1 MTKLLATTTLLLT
14 LLMPYLSLANTPK
27 TSWYLV
33 ATMKGLNTEGSE
45 DVFVFSKVKFDSQ
58 ASCQSYTKNNSWEVV
73 FTLSYAF
80 GAGRDYKELACG
92 EEIFVEHLL
101 PKGGILWKIL
111 EYPINGNAALAVKIY
126 KENESEMLEF
136 LGMSFHTADLCKL
149 YYSEEKDYVAKTFS
163 DFSEKYFANYE
174 IESFGCISK
183 EVDTN

>member
-14 LLMPYLSLANTPK
+14 FIAPYITLADGPK
-27 TSWYLV
+27 INWYLV
-33 ATMKGLNTEGSE
+33 ATMQGLNAEGKE
-45 DVFVFSKVKFDSQ
+45 DVFVFSKLKFESQDS
-58 ASCQSYTKNNSWEVV
+58 CKSYTKDNSWDVV

-92 EEIFVEHLL
+92 EEKFVKHLL
-101 PKGGILWKIL
+101 PMGGILWKVL
-111 EYPINGNAALAVKIY
+111 KYPIDSNAALAVKINE
-126 KENESEMLEF
+126 ENKSEMLEF

-183 EVDTN
+183 K

>member
-1 MTKLLATTTLLLT
+1 MLKFLAFTTSLITILLVGNLFAIE
-14 LLMPYLSLANTPK
+14 AK
-27 TSWYLV
+27 TNWYLV
-33 ATMKGLNTEGSE
+33 ATMQGLNTEGKE

-58 ASCQSYTKNNSWEVV
+58 ASCQSYTKDNSWDVV

-92 EEIFVEHLL
+92 EEKFVKHLL
-101 PKGGILWKIL
+101 PMGGILWKAL

-126 KENESEMLEF
+126 KENKSEMLEF

-163 DFSEKYFANYE
+163 DFSKKYFANYE
-174 IESFGCISK
+174 IESFGCISRK
-183 EVDTN
+183 VDTN